1 MISNRLL
8 LWLCFLANMAPL
20 TAQVTTNPAFP
31 TTTGTVSISFE
42 ATKGNRGLE
51 GCRCDVYMHTGLIT
65 EKSTSPTDWKYVQG
79 DWGKA
84 VPRLKL
90 TQTGID
96 RFVYSFNIKEFYG
109 VPEGEK
115 ILKLAFVFR
124 NADGSKAGRAADGSD
139 IYVDVFENPDDL
151 ILLEELPGKDLNV
164 LEPGQSLS
172 IRGQTNRK
180 ASLRVLDGDTPI
192 FQTSTD
198 TNRLS
203 FVYTPEKAPGLYP
216 ITVIAAESSTQAADT
231 FSFDYFLLP
240 QEKTAD
246 LPQGV
251 VQGINRMP
259 GGDILLYLEAPLKKH
274 VILLG
279 DLNQWKAHPDY
290 VMQKTA
296 DGNGFWLNIG
306 TPETGKWQRY
316 QYLIDGELYLA
327 DPFSELVLDSAH
339 DPFLDNVFRDLPPY
353 PEEGKGHV
361 TAFLPE
367 GFPYQWEVTDFE
379 APAVEDL
386 FVYELLV
393 RDFLASHSYAD
404 LIDTL
409 DYLQRLGVNAI
420 ELLPVNEFE
429 GNISWGYNPSF
440 HMALDKYYGD
450 PIRFKQLV
458 DAAHARGMAIIVDIV
473 LNHAFGQ
480 SPLVRM
486 YWDEAND
493 RPSAESPY
501 FNPIPK
507 HPFNVGYDFNH
518 ESPYTQ
524 RFVDRVVL
532 YWLREYNI
540 DGYRFDLSK
549 GLTQKDNLNDVGAWG
564 AYDASRIRLLK
575 RIYDVIRPEFP
586 EVYLILE
593 HFAANSEELEL
604 TDYGFMVWGNIH
616 FSYKDA
622 LLGYHNNNQSNLD
635 WTYYATRNWTFPH
648 VVSYM
653 ESHDEQRL
661 MYENVNFGRTA
672 GGYTISNFATS
683 IERIKMA
690 HNLFWTI
697 PGPKMIWQFG
707 EVAYDFPINYCEDG
721 TVQDFC
727 RTGPKPIRWDYYENP
742 TRQSLYTWISDL
754 TYLKRQYASAFR
766 GSDME
771 YSLVGPIKW
780 LHNGNSDLQYLAVGN
795 FDLVSGAQSL
805 SFPANGTWYDYVSG
819 DSISVSGSPVSFNLA
834 PGEYHLWLSRRVQR
848 PSLTDRHT
856 SVQDLLPLSGKNI
869 RAYPNPVGAGQE
881 LRLETAELRPG
892 DYLLRWHTPLGQV
905 LAQNQL
911 GITPGETVLQISVP
925 EIPAGIYFLSIFNQ
939 QSGQPATLKVR
950 VE

>member
-8 LWLCFLANMAPL
+8 LCLCLSLSLFPL
-20 TAQVTTNPAFP
+20 FAQVSTNPTFP
-31 TTTGTVSISFE
+31 TTSGNVSISFD

-65 EKSTSPTDWKYVQG
+65 SKSTSPTDWKYVQG
-79 DWGKA
+79 DWGKV
-84 VPRLKL
+84 VPRLKM

-96 RFVYSFNIKEFYG
+96 RFVYTFNIKEFYG
-109 VPEGEK
+109 VPDDEK
-115 ILKLAFVFR
+115 VLKLAFVFR

-139 IYVDVFENPDDL
+139 IYVDIYENPEDL
-151 ILLEELPGKDLNV
+151 ILLEELPGKDLSV
-164 LEPGQSLS
+164 LQPGQSLS
-172 IRGQTNRK
+172 IKGQTNRK
-180 ASLRVLDGDTPI
+180 AKLRILDAEEPI
-192 FQTSTD
+192 FETSAD
-198 TNRLS
+198 TNR
-203 FVYTPEKAPGLYP
+203 FAFTYTPDKAPGLYP
-216 ITVIAAESSTQAADT
+216 IMVIATEESTQAADT
-231 FSFDYFLLP
+231 LHFSYFLLP
-240 QEKTAD
+240 QTQTAE
-246 LPQGV
+246 LPAGLLN
-251 VQGINRMP
+251 GINRLP
-259 GGDILLYLEAPLKKH
+259 GGEVVLYLEAPLKSH
-274 VILLG
+274 VIVLG
-279 DLNQWKAHPDY
+279 DMNNWQAHPDY
-290 VMQKTA
+290 VMQPTP
-296 DGNGFWLNIG
+296 DGNGFWLNLG
-306 TPETGKWQRY
+306 TLEPGRWYRY

-327 DPFSELVLDSAH
+327 DPFSELVLDPSH
-339 DPFLDNVFRDLPPY
+339 DPFIGDVFRDLPPY
-353 PEEGKGHV
+353 PEAAKGHV
-361 TAFLPE
+361 TIFRVE
-367 GFPYQWEVTDFE
+367 GFPYNWQVTDFE
-379 APAVEDL
+379 VPAVEDL

-440 HMALDKYYGD
+440 HLALDKYYGD
-450 PIRFKQLV
+450 PVRFKEFI
-458 DAAHARGMAIIVDIV
+458 DAAHARGMAVIVDIV

-486 YWDEAND
+486 YWDEAKD
-493 RPSAESPY
+493 QPAAESPY

-524 RFVDRVVL
+524 RFVDRVVR
-532 YWLREYNI
+532 YWLQEYHI

-575 RIYDVIRPEFP
+575 RIYDQIRPDFP
-586 EVYLILE
+586 DAYLILE

-616 FSYKDA
+616 FSYKEA
-622 LLGYHNNNQSNLD
+622 LLGYHSNNQSNLD

-661 MYENVNFGRTA
+661 MYENVNFGRTVGSYA
-672 GGYTISNFATS
+672 ISNFATS

-690 HNLFWTI
+690 QTLFWTI

-721 TVQDFC
+721 SVQDFC
-727 RTGPKPIRWDYYENP
+727 RTGPKPIRWDYYDNP
-742 TRQSLYTWISDL
+742 TRRSLYTWISDL
-754 TYLKRQYASAFR
+754 AYLKRQFPQSFR

-771 YSLVGPIKW
+771 YRLAGPIKW
-780 LHNGNSDLQYLAVGN
+780 LQHGNAELQYLAVGN
-795 FDLVSGAQSL
+795 FDLVAGTQTL
-805 SFPANGTWYDYVSG
+805 TFPTNGKWYDYLSG
-819 DSISVSGSPVSFNLA
+819 DSITVSNNQYNFNLA
-834 PGEYHLWLSRRVQR
+834 PGAHHLWLNQR
-848 PSLTDRHT
+848 ILRPGANEVFTDLEDI
-856 SVQDLLPLSGKNI
+856 SLSGKNI
-869 RAYPNPVGAGQE
+869 RAYPNPVGRSQE
-881 LRLETAELRPG
+881 LQLELSEGLVG
-892 DYLLRWHTPLGQV
+892 NSLLRWHSSLGQV
-905 LAQNQL
+905 VAQENLETFANQ
-911 GITPGETVLQISVP
+911 TQLQISVP

-939 QSGQPATLKVR
+939 QSGRTATLKVR